1 MRVGPLVV
9 RAALRAF
16 PAPFREKYAREM
28 LEDFEHHWRNTQRS
42 RDRTWLLV
50 RTVPNLLTSAIAEH
64 RRSSFAGSAPMYPV
78 RREGRAMLHLTRDLR
93 HAARALRGQP
103 LLTSF
108 LVMTLAVGIGA
119 TTAVFTVVNSVLLEP
134 LHLPQSGNLVA
145 IWGRFDPES
154 GFNYPRFV
162 LSAPEVVDYRRET
175 QTLGGVAAWQPITV
189 TVRGGGAEPDRVP
202 AAAVTGNFF
211 SLLRVSPE
219 RGRTFTPD
227 EDRPQHARVAML
239 SAGYWRSRFGADPD
253 IVGRTVPL
261 NGEETT
267 IVGVMPPGFTYPST
281 STSIWIPLGIDPA
294 SPGSRKS
301 HSLRAIGRLREGVS
315 LQQAR
320 AELATIMAGWKARY
334 PDVHTGHYLFIRP
347 LLDDT
352 VGSVR
357 PALLALLVA
366 TAFVVLIGC
375 ANLAG
380 VLMSRGEGRTRE
392 MSIRAAL
399 GARRG
404 ELIRLTLA
412 EAGILSLFGGT
423 LGLLLAW
430 IGVRGLLAVDP
441 SSIPRSSEIAID
453 GRVPAFALAISMAT
467 AGISGVL
474 PALRGA
480 AAAARGTLR
489 ESSHATTAAG
499 GRQRVRRALVAAE
512 VALSVVLV
520 LGAGVMLRGF
530 NRLLATDPGFRPA
543 GLVTASIALPS
554 RDYPAAEQ
562 VEALYSSVL
571 DRLRRAPGVAAASAA
586 SNVPLLNE
594 AGVWDFEIEGRPAP
608 PAGEMAWNAAAVI
621 ARRDYAR
628 TVGIPVERGRFFRS
642 QDDAR
647 SMMVTVISDTMAKRF
662 FPGRNPIGHRIRVK
676 GVTAPAGWM
685 TIVGV
690 IGDVHDVGL
699 EAAPRPTYY
708 IAQPQV
714 PSMGEGPYR
723 QMAIVIRVSGSPD
736 AAIAALRSVVHDLDP
751 RLPLFDIESMDAV
764 LDQSVARPRFT
775 TTLLVVFAIVGILL
789 GAGGIYGVLAYTV
802 ATRTPEIGI
811 RRALGAPATRILS
824 DVMRGGLWPVC
835 LGLAI
840 GLLLS
845 YWTSRALATEVLG
858 VSGTDL
864 TTYAVAVLAVFTVA
878 LVSCAVPA
886 ARALRVSPLAAL
898 RSE

>member
-1 MRVGPLVV
+1 
-9 RAALRAF
+9 
-16 PAPFREKYAREM
+16 
-28 LEDFEHHWRNTQRS
+28 
-42 RDRTWLLV
+42 
-50 RTVPNLLTSAIAEH
+50 
-64 RRSSFAGSAPMYPV
+64 
-78 RREGRAMLHLTRDLR
+78 
-93 HAARALRGQP
+93 
-103 LLTSF
+103 
-108 LVMTLAVGIGA
+108 
-119 TTAVFTVVNSVLLEP
+119 
-134 LHLPQSGNLVA
+134 
-145 IWGRFDPES
+145 
-154 GFNYPRFV
+154 
-162 LSAPEVVDYRRET
+162 
-175 QTLGGVAAWQPITV
+175 
-189 TVRGGGAEPDRVP
+189 
-202 AAAVTGNFF
+202 
-211 SLLRVSPE
+211 
-219 RGRTFTPD
+219 
-227 EDRPQHARVAML
+227 
-239 SAGYWRSRFGADPD
+239 
-253 IVGRTVPL
+253 
-261 NGEETT
+261 
-267 IVGVMPPGFTYPST
+267 
-281 STSIWIPLGIDPA
+281 
-294 SPGSRKS
+294 
-301 HSLRAIGRLREGVS
+301 
-315 LQQAR
+315 
-320 AELATIMAGWKARY
+320 
-334 PDVHTGHYLFIRP
+334 
-347 LLDDT
+347 
-352 VGSVR
+352 
-357 PALLALLVA
+357 
-366 TAFVVLIGC
+366 
-375 ANLAG
+375 
-380 VLMSRGEGRTRE
+380 
-392 MSIRAAL
+392 
-399 GARRG
+399 
-404 ELIRLTLA
+404 
-412 EAGILSLFGGT
+412 
-423 LGLLLAW
+423 
-430 IGVRGLLAVDP
+430 
-441 SSIPRSSEIAID
+441 
-453 GRVPAFALAISMAT
+453 
-467 AGISGVL
+467 VL

-571 DRLRRAPGVAAASAA
+571 DRLRRAPGVAGASAA

-835 LGLAI
+835 LGLDVARAGNRGARRFRHRSHDVRGRGSRRIHRRARLMRGTGCTSAARQPPRGTAI
-840 GLLLS
+840 GV
-845 YWTSRALATEVLG
+845 TG
-858 VSGTDL
+858 
-864 TTYAVAVLAVFTVA
+864 
-878 LVSCAVPA
+878 
-886 ARALRVSPLAAL
+886 
-898 RSE
+898 